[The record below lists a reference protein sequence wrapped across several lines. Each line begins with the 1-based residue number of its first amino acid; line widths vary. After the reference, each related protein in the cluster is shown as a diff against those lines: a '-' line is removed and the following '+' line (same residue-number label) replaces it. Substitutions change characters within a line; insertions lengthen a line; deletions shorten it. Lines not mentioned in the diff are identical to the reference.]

1 MRSPASVPR
10 VDGVRL
16 DGAAIL
22 FTVIV
27 SIATALLFGVAPA
40 LRFSRPDL
48 SGTLREGGRSEGSSR
63 RGVRVRRSLVV
74 AQIALA
80 VVLVIGS
87 GLLIRSF
94 AGLRAIEPGF
104 DSNHLL
110 TAQIALPT
118 ASYPANADV
127 VDFYARLTERLREL
141 PGVVGVGAAR
151 VLPLSRTIGDWS
163 ITVEGQDR
171 APGENPNGDWQVV
184 VPGYFETMGLRLLEG
199 RFLTATDRTD
209 TQPVVVLNRT
219 MASAYWAAGEALGKR
234 FRIGD
239 ERTPWFTIVGI
250 VDDVKRNNLTETPRN
265 EMYHAHSQFG
275 LASGGSPRRM
285 TLVLRTAGDPLAL
298 APALRQVVLEMNPDL
313 PVSDLRT
320 MQSVMDDAVSDTR
333 FTALLLTLFAGL
345 ALVLAAVG
353 VYGVVS
359 YGVNRRTREFGIRI
373 ALGARSGQVVRL
385 AVADSV
391 PLVLGGVGAGVLLAL
406 VATRLLSTL
415 LYGVGRLDPLTF
427 LSVPLAL
434 GAIALLASFV
444 PALRASGTDP
454 LTALR
459 TE

>member
-1 MRSPASVPR
+1 
-10 VDGVRL
+10 
-16 DGAAIL
+16 
-22 FTVIV
+22 
-27 SIATALLFGVAPA
+27 
-40 LRFSRPDL
+40 
-48 SGTLREGGRSEGSSR
+48 
-63 RGVRVRRSLVV
+63 
-74 AQIALA
+74 
-80 VVLVIGS
+80 
-87 GLLIRSF
+87 
-94 AGLRAIEPGF
+94 
-104 DSNHLL
+104 
-110 TAQIALPT
+110 
-118 ASYPANADV
+118 
-127 VDFYARLTERLREL
+127 
-141 PGVVGVGAAR
+141 
-151 VLPLSRTIGDWS
+151 
-163 ITVEGQDR
+163 
-171 APGENPNGDWQVV
+171 
-184 VPGYFETMGLRLLEG
+184 
-199 RFLTATDRTD
+199 
-209 TQPVVVLNRT
+209 
-219 MASAYWAAGEALGKR
+219 
-234 FRIGD
+234 
-239 ERTPWFTIVGI
+239 
-250 VDDVKRNNLTETPRN
+250 
-265 EMYHAHSQFG
+265 
-275 LASGGSPRRM
+275 M

-313 PVSDLRT
+313 PASDLRT